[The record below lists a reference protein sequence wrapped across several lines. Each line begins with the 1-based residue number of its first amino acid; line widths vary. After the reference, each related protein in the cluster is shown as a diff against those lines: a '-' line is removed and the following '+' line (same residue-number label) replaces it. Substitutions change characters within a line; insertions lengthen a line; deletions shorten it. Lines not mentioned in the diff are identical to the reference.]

1 MISHQYVR
9 LRFSIL
15 TFFCCAGLL
24 LAACSLFPGAA
35 PQVEPTPAPTQGP
48 DETAVVENPTD
59 ERPAQGGEGE
69 PGEPPAGVIEA
80 RDRALA
86 YIVARY
92 SEPMPVPEADWQ
104 IEDTTPEGLVGSS
117 SFRFSAGEVVVEVS
131 YPIVA
136 PENEIYRVSVSNPTS
151 SFHWEGEVN
160 PAGLVI
166 EKSVQLTGVPVQG
179 WLGYV
184 VSTPEGSEY
193 DDYVIFVPEGSGEA
207 GISGVDEAV
216 EARIANLR
224 DHDEPGKYANF
235 WGTMNC
241 DVPDYGGCQL
251 RVTKLRTGAEQVEP
265 ERVNGWTGRIYSHP
279 DEAQFDDYF
288 VLEGDFSIQFG
299 ISSFVAENGLLVYAD
314 EIANLRDS
322 GQVVTVYG
330 ILVCGVPDTNGCQI
344 QVDYMEVDGVAVDR
358 YQGWESYNDS
368 QYGFSFRYPP
378 NWTLELGPE
387 PDPDAEQGPRFTRTI
402 YLDQGD
408 WRIYIGFHR
417 ADEEDILGGTGLP
430 SGELVQR
437 GAVSFFSLPMLK
449 KELVLEDK
457 VKALYYGPAEVEN
470 LVFVV
475 RLDYRG
481 SDDYAEIDI
490 PSELSMEVDQ
500 ILGSFGL
507 TQ

>member
-1 MISHQYVR
+1 MNAHTR
-9 LRFSIL
+9 GRTGFPLL
-15 TFFCCAGLL
+15 TLLCCAVLL
-24 LAACSLFPGAA
+24 LSSCSLFPQAA
-35 PQVEPTPAPTQGP
+35 AEDEQTPAPTAAAA
-48 DETAVVENPTD
+48 ETTAVDTPTG
-59 ERPAQGGEGE
+59 EQAPQGTKGEANE
-69 PGEPPAGVIEA
+69 PEAKVIDA

-92 SEPMPVPEADWQ
+92 GEPMPVPEADWQ
-104 IEDTTPEGLVGSS
+104 VENTTPEGLVGSS
-117 SFRFSAGEVVVEVS
+117 SFRFSAGEVVVEIT

-136 PENEIYRVSVSNPTS
+136 PENEIYQVSVSNPAS

-216 EARIANLR
+216 EARIVNLR

-251 RVTKLRTGAEQVEP
+251 RVTKLRTGTEQVEP
-265 ERVNGWTGRIYSHP
+265 ERVNGWVGKIYSHP
-279 DEAQFDDYF
+279 DDAQFDDYF
-288 VLEGDFSIQFG
+288 VLEGDFPIQFG

-314 EIANLRDS
+314 EIADLRDS

-344 QVDYMEVDGVAVDR
+344 QVDHMEVDGVAIDR

-378 NWTLELGPE
+378 DWTLEVGPE
-387 PDPDAEQGPRFTRTI
+387 PDPDAEDGPRFTRTL

-430 SGELVQR
+430 AGDLVQR

-449 KELVLEDK
+449 KELILEDK

-490 PSELSMEVDQ
+490 PSELSLEVDQ